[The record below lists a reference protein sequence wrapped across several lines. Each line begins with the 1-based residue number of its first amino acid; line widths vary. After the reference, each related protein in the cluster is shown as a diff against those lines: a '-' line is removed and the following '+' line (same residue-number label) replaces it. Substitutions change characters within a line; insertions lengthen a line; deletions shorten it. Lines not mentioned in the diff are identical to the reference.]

1 MSARS
6 DTTRPSPTGRAD
18 RRSPGPDHL
27 ARMSPTMRGRRKWYN
42 DGNAESEGAT
52 RRSPVHVNS
61 ASRNSKAAT
70 KLQIKERQPSNDDLP
85 EDARRKMRSPSP
97 RTRESGLSATSGN
110 SRTSS
115 STQLR
120 ASPRSSHTHQQT
132 WSPRTCHEHLRSQT
146 DVPSAVRSR
155 ESVGVDVVG
164 STLRR
169 SSTSPM
175 AALNVET
182 NSGAQEPVRSSAK
195 SSNHAG
201 TSAQAAHRKTP
212 LSKGSAPLS
221 SSAGSN
227 AIGVGA
233 VERSPKLCRK
243 GSVPLSKYQKMI
255 EACDRNIEQQAGTSS
270 RMSDPAHL
278 LRAVD
283 VRAGADAGRPSLGAK
298 TSNSSRKTPAEHFLK
313 TLADINASSQR
324 QSPCTNSADAEIVV
338 KPITVSTKTPQPEV
352 INISGKNTFTTP
364 VATANNMVGYISGND
379 VIVISNDVGATGFTG
394 ASPLESSQYV
404 APPAPRKQ
412 QTSVNRSEADV
423 GGFEGALQRLE
434 AEGQEALQMGNTRY
448 NFEVTSPDVNV
459 VPVAAMHTKQL
470 QLQQQRTT
478 AATGSREGSLEM
490 WIASGARP
498 KTRDSDVIVGDS
510 GIGNHL
516 LSDQTR
522 TNSRGSHYSLD
533 LHSDAD
539 LVDDGISLSA
549 DARLRKQQQQV
560 GAANAR
566 VMQKRHLP
574 MAADDG
580 ATMAP
585 IPPMKLDF
593 EGSDDELEESY
604 CRIVESER
612 RSQLSRQKQHEL
624 AVHRN
629 SAFSKPASHSGSA
642 NNPRLV
648 PAADEDSL
656 QSANTHDQKFSPI
669 ERQPVT
675 SYALVTSQGGSSER
689 SARLAKSRSPVQ
701 VNVSSVNTQHPHTLH
716 IHVTPSNQACALVTS
731 HAQASPQAGAG
742 VGHARVGEAQLQQI
756 SRDHAATEAVQS
768 SHFVQTMSQSRA
780 TAEKAGQLQ

>member
-1 MSARS
+1 MS
-6 DTTRPSPTGRAD
+6 
-18 RRSPGPDHL
+18 
-27 ARMSPTMRGRRKWYN
+27 
-42 DGNAESEGAT
+42 E
-52 RRSPVHVNS
+52 
-61 ASRNSKAAT
+61 
-70 KLQIKERQPSNDDLP
+70 
-85 EDARRKMRSPSP
+85 
-97 RTRESGLSATSGN
+97 
-110 SRTSS
+110 
-115 STQLR
+115 
-120 ASPRSSHTHQQT
+120 
-132 WSPRTCHEHLRSQT
+132 
-146 DVPSAVRSR
+146 
-155 ESVGVDVVG
+155 VDVVG
-164 STLRR
+164 TTLRR
-169 SSTSPM
+169 SSTSPI

-182 NSGAQEPVRSSAK
+182 NSAQDPVRSTAK
-195 SSNHAG
+195 PSNHAG
-201 TSAQAAHRKTP
+201 TSAQAANRKTP

-255 EACDRNIEQQAGTSS
+255 ETCDRNVEQQAGTSS

-298 TSNSSRKTPAEHFLK
+298 TSSSRKTPAEHFLK

-324 QSPCTNSADAEIVV
+324 QTPCANTADAEVIV

-352 INISGKNTFTTP
+352 ISISSKNTFTTP

-434 AEGQEALQMGNTRY
+434 AEGQEALQMGNTKY

-459 VPVAAMHTKQL
+459 VPVASLQAKQL
-470 QLQQQRTT
+470 QLQQQKT
-478 AATGSREGSLEM
+478 AVAGSREGSLEM

-629 SAFSKPASHSGSA
+629 SAFSKPTSHG
-642 NNPRLV
+642 NTTNPRLAS
-648 PAADEDSL
+648 AADADSL
-656 QSANTHDQKFSPI
+656 QPSTTHDQKFSPI

-675 SYALVTSQGGSSER
+675 SYALVTSQAANSER
-689 SARLAKSRSPVQ
+689 SVRLAKARSPVQ

-716 IHVTPSNQACALVTS
+716 IHVAPSTHPRALVTS
-731 HAQASPQAGAG
+731 HAQASPQAEAG
-742 VGHARVGEAQLQQI
+742 VSHAHVGETQLQQM
-756 SRDHAATEAVQS
+756 SRDHPANDAVS
-768 SHFVQTMSQSRA
+768 TMSQSQA
-780 TAEKAGQLQ
+780 TTAEKAGQLQ